1 MQAAITSAAALY
13 TLRNVL
19 PQGGARA
26 RYLMNR
32 FSVVTA
38 RFAGLQLFLVP
49 VTLSRMFLYAYDL
62 VEVQA
67 RGT

>member
-1 MQAAITSAAALY
+1 
-13 TLRNVL
+13 
-19 PQGGARA
+19 
-26 RYLMNR
+26 MNR
-32 FSVVTA
+32 FSVLTA